1 MEEGRRARRSL
12 SHVTRNAT
20 GEVEEGQE
28 PEDPAAVLGRKGAAA
43 RARNLSPER
52 LREIAKKAAAK
63 RWDPSQPGHH

>member
-28 PEDPAAVLGRKGAAA
+28 PEDPAAVLGGRALPP
-43 RARNLSPER
+43 ARNLSPER

-63 RWDPSQPGHH
+63 RWDPSKQGHH

>member
-28 PEDPAAVLGRKGAAA
+28 PEDPAAVLGRMGAAA
-43 RARNLSPER
+43 RARELY
-52 LREIAKKAAAK
+52 A
-63 RWDPSQPGHH
+63 